1 MNTPDLASL
10 FPSFDP
16 ALATFLHDSFDIP
29 KESNS
34 TLCAALINARYR
46 TWPAFLHIE
55 YIDDLEYHDG
65 SARVPL
71 TRHVQL
77 KLQRFIDFG
86 QHLTE
91 RGLDWE
97 ERDQY
102 TKKAFK
108 DYCQGIVQARRD
120 SAVTNRA
127 TISTD
132 EHGWPPKP
140 IAQLQYESW
149 IRKPRD
155 ETTFP
160 VLQNDATF
168 EHWLV
173 QFTAQL
179 DAYGINPTAFLDPY
193 WPYHVLTGYPKALHE
208 EQCTF
213 FWTLLRH
220 VFQGD
225 FSSSCVLYHQRTRDG
240 RQAYFD
246 FVKLHKPVSHPRPP
260 AAPVS
265 SPGPVPVRPPAVGNI
280 VTPRPTPPVSTHA
293 PVHSTSSTPAVHNSP
308 PTTACKTAP
317 HPTVDNP
324 ETPTGLPR
332 SSNPGSTDDSTSTGT
347 YSYTWKYS
355 PSTDSVRFKRIA
367 YSSTPN
373 IVPADT
379 PTGDVPPK
387 RNGASHSTCARTSYP
402 SPANSRW
409 TFYPQSETV
418 VFHRA
423 RSTTQPSCTSSLQ
436 LPPSGASSNDSVVS
450 SSVTKPLYGASFGPI
465 QNFGP
470 IQKFR
475 PIWTFLY
482 GAQKPLHGA
491 SFCPV
496 GKPSTYSMTYDLPA
510 VRITQRHR
518 DAIKINLYQLH
529 ATLCVPIGSTATSL
543 TDPIYD

>member
-16 ALATFLHDSFDIP
+16 ALATFLHDSFDVP
-29 KESNS
+29 QESYS

-55 YIDDLEYHDG
+55 YIDDLEYYDG

-179 DAYGINPTAFLDPY
+179 DAYGINPTTFLDPY

-208 EQCTF
+208 EQCAF
-213 FWTLLRH
+213 FWTLLQH

-225 FSSSCVLYHQRTRDG
+225 FSSSCVLYHQQTRDG

-246 FVKLHKPVSHPRPP
+246 FVQLHKTVSHPMPT
-260 AAPVS
+260 AAPE
-265 SPGPVPVRPPAVGNI
+265 
-280 VTPRPTPPVSTHA
+280 STHA
-293 PVHSTSSTPAVHNSP
+293 PVHSTRSTPAVHNSP
-308 PTTACKTAP
+308 PTTACKTAE
-317 HPTVDNP
+317 HHTVDNP
-324 ETPTGLPR
+324 ETPTGLPGI
-332 SSNPGSTDDSTSTGT
+332 SNPGSLADPISTGNYT
-347 YSYTWKYS
+347 YTWQYS
-355 PSTDSVRFKRIA
+355 PSTNSVRFSRIA
-367 YSSTPN
+367 YSSTPH
-373 IVPADT
+373 
-379 PTGDVPPK
+379 K
-387 RNGASHSTCARTSYP
+387 
-402 SPANSRW
+402 
-409 TFYPQSETV
+409 
-418 VFHRA
+418 
-423 RSTTQPSCTSSLQ
+423 TSSN
-436 LPPSGASSNDSVVS
+436 LP
-450 SSVTKPLYGASFGPI
+450 
-465 QNFGP
+465 
-470 IQKFR
+470 
-475 PIWTFLY
+475 
-482 GAQKPLHGA
+482 
-491 SFCPV
+491 
-496 GKPSTYSMTYDLPA
+496 
-510 VRITQRHR
+510 
-518 DAIKINLYQLH
+518 
-529 ATLCVPIGSTATSL
+529 
-543 TDPIYD
+543 

>member
-1 MNTPDLASL
+1 MNTPELASL
-10 FPSFDP
+10 FPSFDQ

-34 TLCAALINARYR
+34 PLCKALINAWYR
-46 TWPAFLHIE
+46 TWSDFLYIE
-55 YIDDLEYHDG
+55 YIDALAYHDG
-65 SARVPL
+65 RARVPL
-71 TRHVQL
+71 TQHVQL
-77 KLQRFIDFG
+77 KLQRFVDFG
-86 QHLTE
+86 RHLTE
-91 RGLDWE
+91 QGLDWE
-97 ERDQY
+97 EREHY
-102 TKKAFK
+102 TQKAFK

-132 EHGWPPKP
+132 GHGWPPKP

-155 ETTFP
+155 ATTFP
-160 VLQNDATF
+160 VLHNDATF

-173 QFTAQL
+173 PFKAQL
-179 DAYGINPTAFLDPY
+179 EAIGINPTTFLDPY
-193 WPYHVLTGYPKALHE
+193 WSDHALTGYPKALYDK
-208 EQCTF
+208 QCAF

-225 FSSSCVLYHQRTRDG
+225 FSSSCVLYHQRTRDS
-240 RQAYFD
+240 RLAYFT
-246 FVKLHKPVSHPRPP
+246 FVKLRNPVSHPMPP

-308 PTTACKTAP
+308 HTTACKTAP

-409 TFYPQSETV
+409 TFSPQSETV
-418 VFHRA
+418 VFPRA
-423 RSTTQPSCTSSLQ
+423 RSAPQPSCNSSLQ
-436 LPPSGASSNDSVVS
+436 LPPSGASSKDSVVS
-450 SSVTKPLYGASFGPI
+450 SSVRKPLYGASFCSA
-465 QNFGP
+465 
-470 IQKFR
+470 R
-475 PIWTFLY
+475 
-482 GAQKPLHGA
+482 KPCA
-491 SFCPV
+491 YPV
-496 GKPSTYSMTYDLPA
+496 GNPTYEAHPMTYVLPA
-510 VRITQRHR
+510 VCITKRHR
-518 DAIKINLYQLH
+518 DAIKIQLYQLH
-529 ATLCVPIGSTATSL
+529 ATLLRANWL
-543 TDPIYD
+543 YDDVT